1 MEVKKEGTV
10 SEETAEELRMELS
23 ECREDE
29 RSAQNQIVQVIST
42 AGTVLSVIFG
52 VSSYL
57 KEIDASMAQ
66 MRHYLFYLSSLVLIL
81 TLSYIPRWE

>member
-52 VSSYL
+52 VSS
-57 KEIDASMAQ
+57 
-66 MRHYLFYLSSLVLIL
+66 
-81 TLSYIPRWE
+81 

>member
-1 MEVKKEGTV
+1 
-10 SEETAEELRMELS
+10 MELS

-57 KEIDASMAQ
+57 KEIDA
-66 MRHYLFYLSSLVLIL
+66 
-81 TLSYIPRWE
+81 RWRRCVIIYFT